1 MGDMPNQPLVSIDAV
16 PLIVVNDALH
26 VVTARREWDPYS
38 NEHALPGVL
47 LNAHE
52 RLREAVTRA
61 LADKA
66 GVIEETVAELV
77 AVFDDF
83 ERDERGPTLSMAHLV
98 ILENLPH
105 DDRVKVEPLSNLP
118 QLPFDHNTIIA
129 RTAGMLLD
137 SLWVNQPLTRRLL
150 GEQFTTADV
159 VARMKELA
167 VAASRPEPV
176 VNNVGRALASNKAVE
191 KLPAIAVGT
200 GRPPASWKWVQS
212 GRPLENRAAP
222 GA

>member
-1 MGDMPNQPLVSIDAV
+1 MGDMPNQPLISIDAV
-16 PLIVVNDALH
+16 PLIVVDDALH
-26 VVTARREWDPYS
+26 VVTAQREWEPYAGQ
-38 NEHALPGVL
+38 HALPGVL

-52 RLREAVTRA
+52 RLREAVARA

-66 GVIEETVAELV
+66 GVSEDVTPELV

-98 ILENLPH
+98 LLGKLPQ
-105 DDRVKVEPLSNLP
+105 DPRIKAEPLTALP
-118 QLPFDHNTIIA
+118 SLPFDHNAIIA
-129 RTAGMLLD
+129 RAAGMLLD
-137 SLWVNQPLTRRLL
+137 SLWVNLPLTRRLL

-167 VAASRPEPV
+167 AAASRPEPV
-176 VNNVGRALASNKAVE
+176 VNNVGRALASNKSVQ

-200 GRPPASWKWVQS
+200 GRPPASWKWV
-212 GRPLENRAAP
+212 
-222 GA
+222 

>member
-16 PLIVVNDALH
+16 PLIVIDDALH
-26 VVTARREWDPYS
+26 VLTAQRPWEPYAGQ
-38 NEHALPGVL
+38 HALPGVL

-52 RLREAVTRA
+52 RLSEAVARA

-66 GVIEETVAELV
+66 GVSEKAVPELV

-98 ILENLPH
+98 ILKNRPQE
-105 DDRVKVEPLSNLP
+105 DKVKAEPLASLP
-118 QLPFDHNTIIA
+118 TLPFDHNAIIE

-137 SLWVNQPLTRRLL
+137 SLWVNLPLTRCLL

-167 VAASRPEPV
+167 VAAGRPEPV
-176 VNNVGRALASNKAVE
+176 VNNVGRALASNKAVQ

-200 GRPPASWKWVQS
+200 GRPPARWKW
-212 GRPLENRAAP
+212 A
-222 GA
+222 

>member
-1 MGDMPNQPLVSIDAV
+1 MPNQPLVSIDAV
-16 PLIVVNDALH
+16 PLIVIDDALH
-26 VVTARREWDPYS
+26 VVTARRPWDPYAGQ
-38 NEHALPGVL
+38 HALPGVL

-52 RLREAVTRA
+52 RLGEAVARA

-66 GVIEETVAELV
+66 GVTEKSAPELV

-98 ILENLPH
+98 ILENLPQ
-105 DDRVKVEPLSNLP
+105 DDKVKAEPLASVP
-118 QLPFDHNTIIA
+118 ALPFDHNAIIE

-137 SLWVNQPLTRRLL
+137 SLWVNLPLTRRLL

-200 GRPPASWKWVQS
+200 GRPPASWKWV
-212 GRPLENRAAP
+212 
-222 GA
+222 